1 MIVPMQDRILVK
13 PDVRKLSEILIVRN
27 TEAFNLGEVVAVG
40 PGKFDKR
47 GNRRPV
53 ETRVGDKV
61 RYGNGSYLD
70 WPLIEHEGEKYQ
82 LIQEAD
88 ICFIEEGLKNEQH

>member
-27 TEAFNLGEVVAVG
+27 TEKFNLGEVVAVG
-40 PGKFDKR
+40 RGKLDKR

-53 ETRVGDKV
+53 ETKVGDKV

-70 WPLIEHEGEKYQ
+70 WPLIEYEGEKYQ

-88 ICFIEEGLKNEQH
+88 ICFIEEGMQNEQH